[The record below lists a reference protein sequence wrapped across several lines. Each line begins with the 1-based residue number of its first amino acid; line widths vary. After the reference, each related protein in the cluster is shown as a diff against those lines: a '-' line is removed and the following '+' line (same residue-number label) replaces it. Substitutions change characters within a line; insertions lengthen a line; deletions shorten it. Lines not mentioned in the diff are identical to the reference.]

1 MASADTLPCL
11 LQAFDVGELKGKT
24 FRYTNENPR
33 RGAVYDWIQHLT
45 GMTYV
50 QAKNAFDYVRRQHP
64 KAVAEKF
71 SYCQF
76 SGERQKETPVAT
88 ASGMVWILRRLNRK
102 YVAKFDDKLDELVVR
117 YLGGDTSLNTEVS
130 AIRDA
135 QEQAPEDAPAR
146 LFGEAVES
154 GQVGRL
160 RYVRHEGAEAL
171 EWQDKREK
179 CREDTKSKSAALK
192 STLPGI
198 PRAVYVNA
206 NCNIGRAAVG
216 KSPADLKRELGIP
229 QRKSAR
235 DYMTTPQLNF
245 VCTLEDLTKRMVPS
259 CGGDASIFAQR
270 QRQMCDEGFS
280 WASKWGLHAQRLEET
295 PNTQSIEASPKTTPS
310 IEAAPKR
317 ARPEDTV
324 AGRSKQNNVK
334 EPATKKAKMSSVATR
349 QKNIFNFF
357 APVSSVSASQ

>member
-1 MASADTLPCL
+1 MNTVVANNEANTLPCL
-11 LQAFDVGELKGKT
+11 LQAFDGGELKGKT
-24 FRYTNENPR
+24 FRYTNETPR

-50 QAKNAFDYVRRQHP
+50 QAKSAFTYVRQKHP
-64 KAVAEKF
+64 QAEGEKF

-76 SGERQKETPVAT
+76 SGERQRDTPVAT

-135 QEQAPEDAPAR
+135 QEEALEDAPAR
-146 LFGEAVES
+146 LFGDAVES

-160 RYVRHEGAEAL
+160 RYVKHEGGEAL

-179 CREDTKSKSAALK
+179 CREDTKSKSATLK

-198 PRAVYVNA
+198 PRAVYANA
-206 NCNIGRAAVG
+206 NCNIGRAAIG
-216 KSPADLKRELGIP
+216 KSPADLKRELGVS

-235 DYMTTPQLNF
+235 DFMTTPQLNF
-245 VCTLEDLTKRMVPS
+245 VCTLENLTERMVPS
-259 CGGDASIFAQR
+259 CDGDASIFAQK
-270 QRQMCDEGFS
+270 QKQMCDEGFL
-280 WASKWGLHAQRLEET
+280 WASKWGLHDQRLEET
-295 PNTQSIEASPKTTPS
+295 PKTLSID
-310 IEAAPKR
+310 AAPKR
-317 ARPEDTV
+317 ACLENKKK
-324 AGRSKQNNVK
+324 SNI
-334 EPATKKAKMSSVATR
+334 ATK

-357 APVSSVSASQ
+357 APKGNHT